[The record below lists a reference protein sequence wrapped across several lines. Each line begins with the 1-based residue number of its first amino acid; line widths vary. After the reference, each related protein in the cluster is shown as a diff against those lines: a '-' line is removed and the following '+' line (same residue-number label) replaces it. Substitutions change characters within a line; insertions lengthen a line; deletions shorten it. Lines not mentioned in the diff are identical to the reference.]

1 MSFLT
6 DIADFFSGSNKTH
19 DQLNSFVNEK
29 FTFFLNNS
37 NLLLNFVSDF
47 EDYKNGTMQE
57 GKSKCNECEDLYILT
72 TDIFEKYFNKI
83 NIPYNIDV
91 SEGSSKTNYNNKV
104 LYFFDLKDLKKILDE
119 ENLEKSSSDNTQFNK
134 KRLLCKIISL
144 SFIKIYIIVKSI
156 YQTFNIYNSLITNDS
171 TNNNTNVYEDR
182 YNEPYNP
189 SNSNEF
195 NPYNTTN
202 EFNPYN
208 TTNEFNPS
216 ETAEPP
222 YLAPPQETI
231 PEETIPEETL
241 PEETVPTPITGPV
254 LPPITGQV
262 LPPITGQVL
271 PPITYPVLPPIT
283 GPGPTE
289 TIPSVPGPIE
299 TVPNEIVPPQ
309 ETVPNEIVPPQETVP
324 SETFPTVPGPTETI
338 PTETVPT
345 DPFEKA
351 DLIQENQNKYIGPN
365 QIGPNQIGPNQIGPN
380 QTGGNMFKNIFDKLL
395 GNKTETTETT
405 ATTSNNGGLEFSPSP
420 VPNIGTS
427 PEPNLREENIKLQRS
442 KNIFYSIFVILFEDS
457 KSDPLDTTN
466 FNVKFLT
473 KGLNNMTNETLA
485 VKIPEII
492 KYIVASSIFSEE
504 FLGESC
510 LLFRDDNF
518 KFMKLETSASESKE
532 ATIFV
537 DEVDKQ
543 HQSFN
548 KIIETK
554 RKLLGTILNK
564 ENRDPL
570 FNYSNSQPQLP
581 FANYKFF
588 NAFKSHLKT
597 MIKNYFSS
605 RANLYNNI
613 VKELFIFDKK
623 SSSITG
629 LNSKLTYKYISE
641 LSKKTEII
649 LLDLHIALFKT
660 LNNILTDSV
669 NEISVMKKMERP
681 HGPIQSN
688 TDEYIGGAKTKTRR
702 KRNIGRN
709 IVRSIKRKRNKT
721 KTRKATNKSRK

>member
-6 DIADFFSGSNKTH
+6 DIVDFFSGSSKTH
-19 DQLNSFVNEK
+19 EELNSFVNEK
-29 FTFFLNNS
+29 FKYFLNNS

-47 EDYKNGTMQE
+47 EDYKNGNMQN

-72 TDIFEKYFNKI
+72 SDIFEKYFNKI

-91 SEGSSKTNYNNKV
+91 SEGTSKTNYNNKV

-156 YQTFNIYNSLITNDS
+156 YQTFNIYNSLITNDNTY
-171 TNNNTNVYEDR
+171 TNNNVYEDQ
-182 YNEPYNP
+182 YNERYNP
-189 SNSNEF
+189 SNSNEFNTTNEFNSYNTTNEF

-208 TTNEFNPS
+208 TANEFNPS

-231 PEETIPEETL
+231 PEETIPEETV
-241 PEETVPTPITGPV
+241 PEETVPIPTTGPV

-262 LPPITGQVL
+262 LPPIIGPTETV
-271 PPITYPVLPPIT
+271 PPIT
-283 GPGPTE
+283 GPTETVPPITGPTE
-289 TIPSVPGPIE
+289 TIPSEIVPSE
-299 TVPNEIVPPQ
+299 TVPSEIVP
-309 ETVPNEIVPPQETVP
+309 TETVP
-324 SETFPTVPGPTETI
+324 SETVPSETVPSVPGPI
-338 PTETVPT
+338 

-365 QIGPNQIGPNQIGPN
+365 QIGPNQIG
-380 QTGGNMFKNIFDKLL
+380 GNMFKNIFDKLL
-395 GNKTETTETT
+395 GNKTENT
-405 ATTSNNGGLEFSPSP
+405 ATTTNNGGLEFSPSP

-442 KNIFYSIFVILFEDS
+442 NNIFYSIFVILFEDS
-457 KSDPLDTTN
+457 KSDPLGTAN

-485 VKIPEII
+485 GKIPEII

-532 ATIFV
+532 ATMFV

-543 HQSFN
+543 HISFN

-629 LNSKLTYKYISE
+629 LSSKLTYKYISE

-660 LNNILTDSV
+660 LNDILTDSV
-669 NEISVMKKMERP
+669 NEISVMKKTERP
-681 HGPIQSN
+681 PTSGPGPIQSN

>member
-202 EFNPYN
+202 EFNP
-208 TTNEFNPS
+208 S

-309 ETVPNEIVPPQETVP
+309 ETVP

-365 QIGPNQIGPNQIGPN
+365 QIGPNQ
-380 QTGGNMFKNIFDKLL
+380 TGGNMFKNIFDKLL
-395 GNKTETTETT
+395 GNKTETTAITT
-405 ATTSNNGGLEFSPSP
+405 NNGGLEIGSSPD
-420 VPNIGTS
+420 PNIGTS
-427 PEPNLREENIKLQRS
+427 PEPNLKEENIKLQKS
-442 KNIFYSIFVILFEDS
+442 NNIFYSIFVILFEDS

>member
-1 MSFLT
+1 MSFFT

-47 EDYKNGTMQE
+47 EDYKNGSMQD
-57 GKSKCNECEDLYILT
+57 GKSKCNECENLYILT
-72 TDIFEKYFNKI
+72 NDIFEKYFNKI

-91 SEGSSKTNYNNKV
+91 SEGTSKTNYKDKV
-104 LYFFDLKDLKKILDE
+104 LYFFDLKDLKKILNE

-156 YQTFNIYNSLITNDS
+156 YQTFNIYNSLITNGN
-171 TNNNTNVYEDR
+171 TNNNTNLYEDQ

-216 ETAEPP
+216 ETAEPS
-222 YLAPPQETI
+222 YLAPPQETIPEETI

-299 TVPNEIVPPQ
+299 TVPSEIVPPQ
-309 ETVPNEIVPPQETVP
+309 ETVPT
-324 SETFPTVPGPTETI
+324 ETFPTVPGPTETI

-345 DPFEKA
+345 ETDPFEKA
-351 DLIQENQNKYIGPN
+351 DPIQENQNKYIGPN

-395 GNKTETTETT
+395 GNKTETTAITT
-405 ATTSNNGGLEFSPSP
+405 NNGGLEFSPSP
-420 VPNIGTS
+420 DQNIGTS
-427 PEPNLREENIKLQRS
+427 RDPNLREENNKLQKS
-442 KNIFYSIFVILFEDS
+442 DNIFYSIFVILFENS
-457 KSDPLDTTN
+457 VSEPLTPAN
-466 FNVKFLT
+466 FNIKY
-473 KGLNNMTNETLA
+473 LNKALDNITNETLA
-485 VKIPEII
+485 GKIPEII
-492 KYIVASSIFSEE
+492 KYIVDSSIFSDE
-504 FLGESC
+504 FLGKSC

-518 KFMKLETSASESKE
+518 KFMNLETSDNESKE
-532 ATIFV
+532 ATLFVNQV
-537 DEVDKQ
+537 DEEHK
-543 HQSFN
+543 SFN

-554 RKLLGTILNK
+554 RTLLKTILNR
-564 ENRDPL
+564 ENREPL
-570 FNYSNSQPQLP
+570 TTYSNTQPRQE

-588 NAFKSHLKT
+588 KSIKSDLKT

-605 RANLYNNI
+605 RVNLYNNI
-613 VKELFIFDKK
+613 VKELFMFDKK
-623 SSSITG
+623 TNSIIG

-649 LLDLHIALFKT
+649 LLDLHLALFKT
-660 LNNILTDSV
+660 LNSILTNSV
-669 NEISVMKKMERP
+669 NEINVMKKSTSL
-681 HGPIQSN
+681 PI
-688 TDEYIGGAKTKTRR
+688 TEEEYLGGAKTKTHRKR
-702 KRNIGRN
+702 SIKRNIKRN
-709 IVRSIKRKRNKT
+709 IKRSIKRKRNRT
-721 KTRKATNKSRK
+721 KTRKATNKSYK

>member
-1 MSFLT
+1 MSFFT

-47 EDYKNGTMQE
+47 EDYKNGSMQD

-72 TDIFEKYFNKI
+72 NDIFEKYFNKI

-91 SEGSSKTNYNNKV
+91 SEGTSKTNYKDKV
-104 LYFFDLKDLKKILDE
+104 LYFFDLKDLKKILNE

-156 YQTFNIYNSLITNDS
+156 YQTFNIYNSLITNGN
-171 TNNNTNVYEDR
+171 TNNNTNLYEDQ

-208 TTNEFNPS
+208 TTNEFNPYNTTNEFNPS
-216 ETAEPP
+216 ETAEPS
-222 YLAPPQETI
+222 YLAP
-231 PEETIPEETL
+231 
-241 PEETVPTPITGPV
+241 PEETVPTPITGQV

-262 LPPITGQVL
+262 LPPITYPVL

-299 TVPNEIVPPQ
+299 TVPSEIVPNKTIP
-309 ETVPNEIVPPQETVP
+309 T
-324 SETFPTVPGPTETI
+324 ETFPTVPGPTETI

-345 DPFEKA
+345 ETDPFEKA
-351 DLIQENQNKYIGPN
+351 DLIQENQNKYIV
-365 QIGPNQIGPNQIGPN
+365 PNQIGPNQIGPN

-395 GNKTETTETT
+395 GNKTETTETTETT

-427 PEPNLREENIKLQRS
+427 PEPNLREENNKLQKS
-442 KNIFYSIFVILFEDS
+442 DNIFYSIFVILFENS
-457 KSDPLDTTN
+457 VSEPLDITN
-466 FNVKFLT
+466 FNAKFLT

-485 VKIPEII
+485 GKIPEII
-492 KYIVASSIFSEE
+492 KYIVDSSIFSDE
-504 FLGESC
+504 FLGKSC

-518 KFMKLETSASESKE
+518 KFMNLETSDNESKE
-532 ATIFV
+532 ATLFVNQV
-537 DEVDKQ
+537 DEEHK
-543 HQSFN
+543 SFN

-554 RKLLGTILNK
+554 RALLKTILNRD
-564 ENRDPL
+564 NREPL
-570 FNYSNSQPQLP
+570 TTYSNTQPRQE

-588 NAFKSHLKT
+588 KSIKSDLKT

-605 RANLYNNI
+605 RVNLYNNI
-613 VKELFIFDKK
+613 VKELFMFDKK
-623 SSSITG
+623 TNSIIG

-649 LLDLHIALFKT
+649 LLDLHLALFKT
-660 LNNILTDSV
+660 LNSILTNSV
-669 NEISVMKKMERP
+669 NEINVMKKITSL
-681 HGPIQSN
+681 PI
-688 TDEYIGGAKTKTRR
+688 TEEEYLGGAKTKTHRKR
-702 KRNIGRN
+702 SIKRNIKRN
-709 IVRSIKRKRNKT
+709 IKRSIKRKRNRT
-721 KTRKATNKSRK
+721 KTRKATNKSYK